1 MLKKKVFSSWDRF
14 IVPYPFSRGVFLW
27 GDPIRVDRD
36 ADAVT
41 LERIR
46 LELETALSSLSSE
59 AEAMC
64 YDSGESP
71 AVAPT
76 DAGRDDS

>member
-36 ADAVT
+36 ADAAA
-41 LERIR
+41 LERTR

-59 AEAMC
+59 AEALC
-64 YDSGESP
+64 
-71 AVAPT
+71 
-76 DAGRDDS
+76 DDPGSC

>member
-36 ADAVT
+36 ADAAA
-41 LERIR
+41 LERTR
-46 LELETALSSLSSE
+46 LELETALSSLSSK

-64 YDSGESP
+64 
-71 AVAPT
+71 
-76 DAGRDDS
+76 DDPGAC

>member
-27 GDPIRVDRD
+27 GNPIRVDRD
-36 ADAVT
+36 ADAAT
-41 LERIR
+41 LARMR
-46 LELETALSSLSSE
+46 LELETALCSLSSE

-64 YDSGESP
+64 DDADS
-71 AVAPT
+71 
-76 DAGRDDS
+76 R